1 MIATVPLRRLSAVWI
16 QVTGTWCNLQCTHCL
31 NASGPVDP
39 WLAPM
44 ATADVERHVEDATR
58 LGVREVYFTGGEP
71 FLHPRILDVLAFAL
85 ERMPATVLTNGT
97 LITERLADQ
106 LADLATRTRYS
117 LEVRVSL
124 DDPDREANDRVRGRG
139 AFDRALQAIARLHRR
154 GLPAMLTATDLGTS
168 VNGGARLYERLRQL
182 LLTAGVAKPRIK
194 LLPLFPVGRTANDG
208 TPPDSEEIEGY
219 DLTRLQCVDSR
230 TVTADGIYA
239 CPILAGLPEGLTNMG
254 GLAAGPP
261 SPPTL
266 GAVPGNPGRPSTYGL
281 DHALGPVTLTHAAC
295 RVCVETGASCRN
307 S

>member
-168 VNGGARLYERLRQL
+168 VSGGASLYERLRL
-182 LLTAGVAKPRIK
+182 LLLAAGVAKPRIK
-194 LLPLFPVGRTANDG
+194 LLPLFPVGRTDNGGA
-208 TPPDSEEIEGY
+208 PPDAEEIEGH

-239 CPILAGLPEGLTNMG
+239 CPILAGLPE
-254 GLAAGPP
+254 AR
-261 SPPTL
+261 L
-266 GAVPGNPGRPSTYGL
+266 GRDGL
-281 DHALGPVTLTHAAC
+281 DRALGPVGLTHAAC